1 MIQRAGRGKVLQME
15 PLLLPDRLKQ
25 LWQSVERKELLPEG
39 FDLKQELWLAEYRKL
54 WTDALLLAGYRD
66 LRQSLLDELG
76 LYFHCRDRAAI
87 ELRCTSAV
95 ETLATEWRTKVDPT
109 DRKSIEDFYNQT
121 ESEIYEL
128 MWWHTLS
135 EDLSPLAYVNALQF
149 ALRQGCRNCLD
160 FGAGVGSGS
169 AAFARHGLNVG
180 LADIS
185 SPLLSFSRWRFE
197 LRKLCGE
204 FFDLKNGDLPGE
216 SFDMVTAMDV
226 LEHVADPV
234 ETVEKLWHVLK
245 PGGFLY
251 GRFGAE
257 ANDDRPLHV
266 VHDFEPCF
274 RRLRELG
281 FVKVWQDEWLWGHE
295 VFQKLNNR

>member
-1 MIQRAGRGKVLQME
+1 ME
-15 PLLLPDRLKQ
+15 LLLPDQLKQ
-25 LWQSVERKELLPEG
+25 LWQCVERKELLPEAYNI
-39 FDLKQELWLAEYRKL
+39 KQELWLAEYRKI
-54 WTDALLLAGYRD
+54 WADALLLDGCHD
-66 LRQSLLDELG
+66 VRQSLLEELG
-76 LYFHCRDRAAI
+76 LYFKCRDPAVI
-87 ELRCTSAV
+87 QTRCTSAV
-95 ETLATEWRTKVDPT
+95 ETLAREWRTKVDPT

-128 MWWHTLS
+128 MWWHSLS
-135 EDLSPLAYVNALQF
+135 DDLSPLAYINALQF
-149 ALRQGCRNCLD
+149 ALRQGCRSCLD

-169 AAFARHGLNVG
+169 VAFARQGLDVG

-197 LRKLCGE
+197 IRKLRGQ
-204 FFDLKNGDLPGE
+204 FFDLKTGDLPGE

-226 LEHVADPV
+226 LEHLADPV
-234 ETVEKLWHVLK
+234 EAVERLWRVLK

-266 VHDFEPCF
+266 VENFEPCF
-274 RRLRELG
+274 KRLRELG
-281 FVKVWQDEWLWGHE
+281 LVQVWQDEWLWGHQ
-295 VFQKLNNR
+295 VFQKQQ